1 MTGFLYSE
9 IGKISKRRGAC
20 LFFKQIREIGNREV
34 YFRSDICQTNGFAQI
49 FLHEMNRYLHHILA
63 SATIAHGTAIPIFTN
78 KLHGT

>member
-34 YFRSDICQTNGFAQI
+34 YFRSDICQTNGLAQI
-49 FLHEMNRYLHHILA
+49 FLHEMNRYLHYIFV
-63 SATIAHGTAIPIFTN
+63 SVTIAHRATIPIFAN
-78 KLHGT
+78 KFHGT